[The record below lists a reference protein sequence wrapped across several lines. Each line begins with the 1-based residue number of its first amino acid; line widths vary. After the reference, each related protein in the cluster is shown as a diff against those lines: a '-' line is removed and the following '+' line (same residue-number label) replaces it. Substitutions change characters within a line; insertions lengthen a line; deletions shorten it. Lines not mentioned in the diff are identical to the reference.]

1 MADSSTGTVRVD
13 GVVAAFTDYDG
24 LIEAL
29 RERAASI
36 GLSYA
41 MVDSLCAF
49 AEGQSG
55 KYLSDARARQLTVAP
70 LLKIAEVLAIKG
82 VFVEDTELLQRMKP
96 FYEKRDELKAHARR
110 RAPLGPVTLRRVLPA
125 AAAEMGKRGAVA
137 RNIRLAPEVR
147 RALARAAARAR
158 WRRGDPGS

>member
-1 MADSSTGTVRVD
+1 MAESGTSAVQVD
-13 GVVAAFTDYDG
+13 GVVATFADYDG

-29 RERAASI
+29 RERAASM

-41 MVDSLCAF
+41 TVDCLCEF
-49 AEGQSG
+49 AEGGTG

-82 VFVEDTELLQRMKP
+82 LFVEDAELLRRMKP

-110 RAPLGPVTLRRVLPA
+110 RAPLGAVTLRRVLPA
-125 AAAEMGKRGAVA
+125 AAAEMGKRGAIA
-137 RNIRLAPEVR
+137 RNSRLAPEVR
-147 RALARAAARAR
+147 SALARAAARAR
-158 WRRGDPGS
+158 WRRCDPRS